1 MAVLYP
7 NLPTAQLQDPNQR
20 LAALEARVAK
30 LEAVLQISPVG
41 VVTLKSTSYLNIQ
54 ASSQL
59 EITTPGNM
67 KILAGG
73 QLRMK
78 AAQIV

>member
-7 NLPTAQLQDPNQR
+7 NLPTAQLQDPTQR
-20 LAALEARVAK
+20 IAALEARVAR

-41 VVTLKSTSYLNIQ
+41 VVTLKSNSYLNIQ
-54 ASSQL
+54 AGSQL

-73 QLRMK
+73 QLQMK